1 MADKYQDIQLLWTN
15 SLDTPPN
22 PQDLKLGQPLI
33 NIRDGV
39 ETLYLK
45 NEKGDGL
52 IEFVGKNAIINII
65 DKIIEKS
72 ADEEDITTRK
82 IDGSNKF
89 SFADRKYDPNK
100 FSGFGYKILRK
111 NIFAGK
117 NVLTQDMIDEA
128 NTIYEIRYDFDLN
141 GTSITIPD
149 SCVLRF
155 NGGSFSNGQITS
167 KQIIIK
173 DGKFLN
179 CCVRSYQDIDIY
191 GGTYTI
197 NTNLQNSRNTCIL
210 LEQGN
215 NNSIVRIKN
224 CTITNTAA
232 DSTHNV
238 YQLGI
243 KLINNTTNIT
253 EIDITNNH
261 VYSNNMGVETQ
272 GSTAMFKGL
281 INGNYIEATDNFNIG
296 LSAVGN
302 TDELII
308 SNNTL
313 KGGIYALELL
323 KNTYV
328 TGNIIIGTSDY
339 SIGITSNA
347 EFTSNVKIVGNNIFG
362 SPRFFNTNNI
372 YFENNVS
379 NRFPNMDNANFI
391 YIENNTFDVE
401 SRQSVI
407 SIVGHDCIVSNN
419 ILKTKTLLLNS
430 NYVYSVIFL
439 RNYNQNRHIDNIVI
453 TNNKI
458 IIDNIDEVI
467 ASGKYNFLYTV
478 EVLYNLGKVI
488 EYNNPVSN
496 YSDLIK
502 GSTEDRPK
510 NNLSMAS
517 IYIDNGISLPLIYD
531 GDKWIRFDGTD
542 ANIINK
548 GPTSQRPTNAPEG
561 FRYFDTDLEQE
572 IIWDGTQWLNTDG
585 TLVNKV
591 VII

>member
-82 IDGSNKF
+82 INGSNKL
-89 SFADRKYDPNK
+89 SFADRQYNPSD

-117 NVLTQDMIDEA
+117 NVLTQDMIDEP

-141 GTSITIPD
+141 GASITIPD

-155 NGGSFSNGQITS
+155 DGGSFNNGQITS
-167 KQIIIK
+167 KQIFIK

-179 CCVRSYQDIDIY
+179 CCVRSYQDININ

-210 LEQGN
+210 LEQGDN
-215 NNSIVRIKN
+215 DSIVHVKN
-224 CTITNTAA
+224 CIITNTAA

-243 KLINNTTNIT
+243 KLINNTTNET

-261 VYSNNMGVETQ
+261 IYSNNMGVETQ
-272 GSTAMFKGL
+272 GSAAKFKGL

-362 SPRFFNTNNI
+362 SPRFFNANNI

-391 YIENNTFDVE
+391 DIENNTFNVE

-407 SIVGHDCIVSNN
+407 SIVGHDCVVSNN

-430 NYVYSVIFL
+430 NNVYSVIFL

-467 ASGKYNFLYTV
+467 TSGKYNFLYTV

-531 GDKWIRFDGTD
+531 GDKWIKFDGTD

-561 FRYFDTDLEQE
+561 FRYFDTS
-572 IIWDGTQWLNTDG
+572 INKPVWWNGTEWVGENTVVNAG
-585 TLVNKV
+585 TF
-591 VII
+591 